1 MIMYNNKTMKSFFSR
16 MSKNSFVQGGFI
28 LTVTSIAT
36 GFLNYLFNLFVGKA
50 LGPEGFGEIA
60 ALFAYLIIF
69 SIPIG
74 IIGTVIIQRL
84 GEAKDSFTEANK
96 IHKMLFGLFRQKW
109 YLIILLAILTPF
121 LPKITNLT
129 PIVSY
134 SLPFLLIGGV
144 LGAYYNGALQGLHL
158 FFWYSILAIFGTLI
172 KLIGATLFGIGG
184 LNIVLLFLILST
196 IIGVTASHYIF
207 IKSVKRDVK
216 GTIASNNN
224 LLKIFKAKQ
233 VWLTGAVL
241 AGITLVNNIDI
252 VFAKKLFDAE
262 SAGLYSM
269 WTLFAKIIF
278 YILSPLVTMSYIFFS
293 SKKHEIRHQIVF
305 IFSFLL
311 FIIIGVITN
320 LGYGSYGRHA
330 IDYFFGQQ
338 YIGIIPFLEWAA
350 YFGTGYT
357 MMVFMNYYYL
367 AKKSKTALIPIVL
380 TPVYILALALYP
392 TNISGVM
399 YVSTIFTYVNVTIF
413 ILIFFKNRFLSL
425 FE

>member
-1 MIMYNNKTMKSFFSR
+1 MYNNKSMKSFFSKI
-16 MSKNSFVQGGFI
+16 SKNSFVQGGFL
-28 LTVTSIAT
+28 LTITSFAT

-50 LGPEGFGEIA
+50 LGPAGFGEIA

-74 IIGTVIIQRL
+74 IIGTIIIQRL
-84 GEAKDSFTEANK
+84 GEAKDGFTEATR

-109 YLIILLAILTPF
+109 YLIILLAIITPF
-121 LPKITNLT
+121 LPRITNLT
-129 PIVSY
+129 PIVAY

-158 FFWYSILAIFGTLI
+158 FFWYSVLAILGTLV
-172 KLIGATLFGIGG
+172 KLIGATFALFGIGG
-184 LNIVLLFLILST
+184 LNIVLLFLVLST
-196 IIGVTASHYIF
+196 IVGVTASHYVF
-207 IKSVKRDVK
+207 VKSVKREIN
-216 GTIASNNN
+216 GTIANNN
-224 LLKIFKAKQ
+224 ILLKIFKDRQ

-262 SAGLYSM
+262 SAGLYSL

-278 YILSPLVTMSYIFFS
+278 YILSPLVTIGYIFFS
-293 SKKHEIRHQIVF
+293 SKKHEIRHQIAF
-305 IFSFLL
+305 ILSFLL
-311 FIIIGVITN
+311 FIIIGVIAN
-320 LGYGSYGRHA
+320 LGYGAYGRLA

-357 MMVFMNYYYL
+357 IMVFMNYYYL
-367 AKKSKTALIPIVL
+367 AKKSKAALIPIIL
-380 TPVYILALALYP
+380 TPVYIFTLALYP

-413 ILIFFKNRFLSL
+413 VLIFFKNRFLSL
-425 FE
+425 FN

>member
-1 MIMYNNKTMKSFFSR
+1 

-172 KLIGATLFGIGG
+172 KLIGATLVLFGIGG

-196 IIGVTASHYIF
+196 IIGVTASHYI
-207 IKSVKRDVK
+207 
-216 GTIASNNN
+216 
-224 LLKIFKAKQ
+224 
-233 VWLTGAVL
+233 
-241 AGITLVNNIDI
+241 
-252 VFAKKLFDAE
+252 
-262 SAGLYSM
+262 Y
-269 WTLFAKIIF
+269 
-278 YILSPLVTMSYIFFS
+278 
-293 SKKHEIRHQIVF
+293 
-305 IFSFLL
+305 
-311 FIIIGVITN
+311 
-320 LGYGSYGRHA
+320 
-330 IDYFFGQQ
+330 
-338 YIGIIPFLEWAA
+338 
-350 YFGTGYT
+350 
-357 MMVFMNYYYL
+357 
-367 AKKSKTALIPIVL
+367 
-380 TPVYILALALYP
+380 
-392 TNISGVM
+392 
-399 YVSTIFTYVNVTIF
+399 
-413 ILIFFKNRFLSL
+413 
-425 FE
+425 